1 MSARWKNQ
9 ATRKITKPKRS
20 RKKKIGGMKSLSKY
34 KSTDSSNRTSTNA
47 TTNQVKQTQ
56 LLERIANLL
65 ITDPDTNSA
74 EQKVS
79 VSSMSPKNYSKMKQ
93 EILEIENKQKAR
105 QIENKR
111 NIQSET
117 IKYEQDVANALQK
130 KVKAKSNWK
139 LAFQKTKRKTLFD
152 VVRAAK
158 EQKENEIHICIPY
171 PLLNSF
177 TDSVPILPR
186 DPFGGNLP
194 VIITTPKQL
203 SNSNRTSNNTNNTNI
218 NTTTNTAND
227 TIQTQ
232 PGQQQTLGFRKK
244 STLNNNSA
252 SATAYAKSL
261 SQPSI
266 PYPTM
271 VDTNQRRRRWPQ
283 SDPIYVKAIQIPY
296 PIINNVQNLQRNK
309 KLMKRNKNKLLQAIQ
324 SKNFSLVEM
333 LIRNNQADPNETN
346 TEGAAIIIDA
356 AWGGQIRLVQ
366 ILVDGNANVNA
377 ANKNGDT
384 ALTWA
389 ANKGFAEIIRILM
402 DGGADLHHRNNDG
415 GSALDNA
422 NSNRECLAELQKKVK
437 KKVNATTPLKFPSPP
452 IFQEVSSFHIPY
464 PTYNKSS
471 VVERPTFPSSPSF
484 GSLTSP
490 IFYPIANDATHQTNQ
505 TLEPLI
511 FPKDP
516 FSNELSAVSAVS
528 AAAATTT
535 NLNLIPYPLQVPESN
550 TPPLSDHDLFLIE
563 WQPKLTLLCQK
574 YCPIAL
580 PKIPKL
586 LKKYDNK
593 AMILGYLNQ
602 KFFPKFQVSQDDQ
615 TTVCFLENGTI
626 ENENKNNIQFPLVP
640 SWQLFQDTNH
650 SFWKKQTFAYLDF
663 TKNNESMGRVLI
675 HLRLDICP
683 ITCQNFK
690 GLCTH
695 TNKDNQP
702 GAPGYKNSEIHRIV
716 LGFMI
721 QGGDYELN
729 NGTGGKSI
737 WGSTFDDE
745 NFTLK
750 HTRGAVSMANNGTNM
765 NRSQWFICQSEKR
778 CQNLDGKHVVFGYVV
793 DGMNIVTSI
802 NQGATESQNGSKPKD
817 CIMISDCGVLNWP
830 SDEKNRSEVPS
841 AKKKLL
847 IW

>member
-1 MSARWKNQ
+1 MVEKFVLNE
-9 ATRKITKPKRS
+9 
-20 RKKKIGGMKSLSKY
+20 SLSKNEDVSNPSKVTDRKKITFEEKINETLDGKMVIIDLMDEDQNRKPIQQCSKFTFPCSTTPSTLKKYSHTVEQLDQHSTPIKMKTNVLWEFEKTLQKDIILY
-34 KSTDSSNRTSTNA
+34 KKSRHKIVSNSSFGLSV
-47 TTNQVKQTQ
+47 VK
-56 LLERIANLL
+56 
-65 ITDPDTNSA
+65 
-74 EQKVS
+74 
-79 VSSMSPKNYSKMKQ
+79 SKMQ
-93 EILEIENKQKAR
+93 GLPG
-105 QIENKR
+105 
-111 NIQSET
+111 T
-117 IKYEQDVANALQK
+117 
-130 KVKAKSNWK
+130 
-139 LAFQKTKRKTLFD
+139 KTKRPMQMDQMQQILEKVPMNKTTDAITKKIYGEIFRIGQHIEYC
-152 VVRAAK
+152 VV
-158 EQKENEIHICIPY
+158 
-171 PLLNSF
+171 
-177 TDSVPILPR
+177 
-186 DPFGGNLP
+186 
-194 VIITTPKQL
+194 
-203 SNSNRTSNNTNNTNI
+203 
-218 NTTTNTAND
+218 
-227 TIQTQ
+227 
-232 PGQQQTLGFRKK
+232 KK
-244 STLNNNSA
+244 S
-252 SATAYAKSL
+252 K
-261 SQPSI
+261 
-266 PYPTM
+266 
-271 VDTNQRRRRWPQ
+271 
-283 SDPIYVKAIQIPY
+283 
-296 PIINNVQNLQRNK
+296 
-309 KLMKRNKNKLLQAIQ
+309 QA
-324 SKNFSLVEM
+324 
-333 LIRNNQADPNETN
+333 ET
-346 TEGAAIIIDA
+346 T
-356 AWGGQIRLVQ
+356 
-366 ILVDGNANVNA
+366 
-377 ANKNGDT
+377 K
-384 ALTWA
+384 
-389 ANKGFAEIIRILM
+389 
-402 DGGADLHHRNNDG
+402 
-415 GSALDNA
+415 
-422 NSNRECLAELQKKVK
+422 
-437 KKVNATTPLKFPSPP
+437 
-452 IFQEVSSFHIPY
+452 
-464 PTYNKSS
+464 TY
-471 VVERPTFPSSPSF
+471 
-484 GSLTSP
+484 
-490 IFYPIANDATHQTNQ
+490 
-505 TLEPLI
+505 
-511 FPKDP
+511 
-516 FSNELSAVSAVS
+516 
-528 AAAATTT
+528 
-535 NLNLIPYPLQVPESN
+535 LNLIPYPLQVPEPN
-550 TPPLSDHDLFLIE
+550 TPPPSEHDLFLIE
-563 WQPKLTLLCQK
+563 WQPKITLLCQK
-574 YCPIAL
+574 YCPRAL